1 MQVDLAWEL
10 GHREGAKRASVYSRN
25 LGIIDVVTGTLMLF
39 LIIFVN
45 VLLFY
50 IIPRS

>member
-25 LGIIDVVTGTLMLF
+25 LGIIGVVTGILMLF
-39 LIIFVN
+39 LIIFCKCAI
-45 VLLFY
+45 LLN
-50 IIPRS
+50 S